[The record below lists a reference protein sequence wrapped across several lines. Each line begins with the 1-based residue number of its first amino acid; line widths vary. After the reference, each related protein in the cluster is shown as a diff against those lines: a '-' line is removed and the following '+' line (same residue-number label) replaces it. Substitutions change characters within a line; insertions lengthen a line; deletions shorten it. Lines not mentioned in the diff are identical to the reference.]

1 MVYSE
6 GKRMEVEGQGW
17 DGEIGR
23 VKNGMGEVREGGK
36 EGKGNG
42 RGQKGRAP

>member
-1 MVYSE
+1 
-6 GKRMEVEGQGW
+6 MEVEGQGW

-36 EGKGNG
+36 EGK
-42 RGQKGRAP
+42 